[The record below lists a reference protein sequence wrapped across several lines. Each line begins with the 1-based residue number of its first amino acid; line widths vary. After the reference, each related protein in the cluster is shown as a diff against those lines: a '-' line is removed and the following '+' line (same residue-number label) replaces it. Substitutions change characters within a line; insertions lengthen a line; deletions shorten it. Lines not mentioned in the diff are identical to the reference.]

1 MDEVCVP
8 ICCNVGGLWELCGM
22 YSDNVIAILYVME
35 LKPLIKLATMY
46 TFVSL
51 EYCISMYRV

>member
-22 YSDNVIAILYVME
+22 YSDNVIAIFICDGTETTYKVGDHVYFCFFRVLY
-35 LKPLIKLATMY
+35 
-46 TFVSL
+46 
-51 EYCISMYRV
+51 